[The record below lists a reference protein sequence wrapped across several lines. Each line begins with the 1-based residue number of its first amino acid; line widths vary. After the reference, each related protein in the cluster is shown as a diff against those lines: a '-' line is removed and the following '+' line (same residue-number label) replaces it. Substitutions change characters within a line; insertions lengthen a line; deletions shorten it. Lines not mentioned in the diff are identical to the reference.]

1 MAITVLAATGF
12 TGKLVCEQLTK
23 LGVDFYIAGR
33 SSEKLRALA
42 ATLSRPVL
50 GQLVVDVQQE
60 ADYAALVDV
69 TKVLINC
76 AGPFTDLG
84 LGIVKAAAQRGV
96 HYLDTTGEQAFIKQV
111 ADQYDQLAR
120 TNQAVLI
127 SGCAFEYALGDAA
140 AVQAVAK
147 LGAEHCTD
155 LSIYYSVAGF
165 EGSRG
170 TKKSVLSA
178 IEKPYYF
185 YEAGRY
191 RELQAV
197 EEMREVTIP
206 GEVSKTLFSFGGG
219 EVLTVPR
226 QVAVDRVST
235 FIGMEGNAALLRPMI
250 RIIRWFLG
258 TPIRGLL
265 TYSINGQA
273 EGPGFEE
280 RQQNKFAIMC
290 EAKSAQQT
298 QRVIVKGNDSYG
310 ITAVIISETARQ
322 LLAGKAQ
329 HYGFTSVSQTLGRDL
344 IVQLTKSAGYEWTA

>member
-12 TGKLVCEQLTK
+12 TGKLICAQLTK
-23 LGVDFYIAGR
+23 LGVGFYIAGR
-33 SSEKLRALA
+33 SKEKLQALA
-42 ATLSRPVL
+42 ATLPHPVL
-50 GQLVVDVQQE
+50 GQFVVDVQQE
-60 ADYAALVDV
+60 SSYAAMLDA

-84 LGIVKAAAQRGV
+84 LGIVKAAAQRGI

-120 TNQAVLI
+120 DNRAVLI

-147 LGAEHCTD
+147 LGNERCTD

-185 YEAGRY
+185 YESGHY

-197 EEMREVTIP
+197 EEMREVVIP
-206 GEVSKTLFSFGGG
+206 GENPKTLFSFGGG

-226 QVAVDRVST
+226 QVTVDRVST
-235 FIGMEGNAALLRPMI
+235 FIGMEGNASLLRPMI
-250 RIIRWFLG
+250 RVIRWLLG
-258 TPIRGLL
+258 TPLRGLL
-265 TYSINGQA
+265 TYSINGQV
-273 EGPGFEE
+273 EGPDLAE
-280 RQQNKFAIMC
+280 RQQNQFTIMC
-290 EAKSAQQT
+290 EAKSERQT
-298 QRVIVKGNDSYG
+298 KRVIVKGSDSYG
-310 ITAVIISETARQ
+310 ITAMIISETAHQ
-322 LLAGKAQ
+322 LLQGKAQ
-329 HYGFTSVSQTLGRDL
+329 HYGFTSVSHSLGRDV
-344 IVQLTKSAGYEWTA
+344 IVQLTKSAGYEWTE